1 MNMPT
6 ATASVEEILG
16 YTFNDRNC
24 LWEALQAPGSGVS
37 VAGTRRITE
46 GNKRLALKG
55 DAAIKNVII
64 EDWFSSNRPRGELS
78 WSSRMPNF

>member
-24 LWEALQAPGSGVS
+24 LWEALQAPGSGVL

-78 WSSRMPNF
+78 WFSGEPNF